1 MEGAARLARVTLVRV
16 CTTLH
21 LFQDVSM
28 KLILCNT
35 ITTTKNAN
43 VNENHPQVGI
53 YHFLSW
59 PQPDDLAGIVDVG
72 LLIIISNDY
81 CR

>member
-35 ITTTKNAN
+35 ITTKNAN
-43 VNENHPQVGI
+43 LNENHSQVGT
-53 YHFLSW
+53 YHFLSR

-72 LLIIISNDY
+72 LLVIISND
-81 CR
+81 